1 MRCELPARHLP
12 GKVTTLT
19 SDSLVGGILTDKVYF
34 RDQEG
39 TCVWSVPG
47 SRTEGRM
54 LEGMRAM
61 DIPCLIDVD
70 DNYTVLADQKTD
82 WVRDINPDDHRSLR
96 AHKLIVQQQASG
108 VMCSTEALADI
119 YSGLHD
125 NVHVCPNTVDP
136 QDWPENPIKSINKVS
151 VGFAGSV
158 SHVRDDLR
166 LVTKA
171 LRWASEQPDVEVV
184 AIGHG
189 RPDWDFPHLLVPWT
203 NAHANYRWEL
213 CQLDI
218 GLCPLVDTS
227 WSVGKSDLKVLE
239 YAMAGAL
246 PIISRAGP
254 FYEWWDVLPTART
267 ENEFLVMVKRALAD
281 PSATRARAR
290 EVREQVI
297 RTRSTQANIDSWKE
311 ALASCA

>member
-1 MRCELPARHLP
+1 M
-12 GKVTTLT
+12 
-19 SDSLVGGILTDKVYF
+19 
-34 RDQEG
+34 
-39 TCVWSVPG
+39 WSIPG

-61 DIPCLIDVD
+61 DIPCLVDVD

-82 WVRDINPDDHRSLR
+82 WVRDINPDDHSSLR
-96 AHKLIVQQQASG
+96 AHKLIVKQQASG
-108 VMCSTEALADI
+108 VICSTEPLADI
-119 YSGLHD
+119 YSRLHD
-125 NVHVCPNTVDP
+125 NVHVCPNTVDLV
-136 QDWPENPIKSINKVS
+136 DWLVDPIPDDCAYIK

-166 LVTKA
+166 LITKA
-171 LRWASEQPDVEVV
+171 LRWASEQPNVEVV

-189 RPDWDFPHLLVPWT
+189 RPDWEFPHRLVPWT
-203 NAHANYRWEL
+203 DSLEKYRWNL
-213 CQLDI
+213 GLLDI

-254 FYEWWDVLPTART
+254 FYEWWDVVPTART
-267 ENEFLVMVKRALAD
+267 ENEFLVHVKRALAD
-281 PSATRARAR
+281 PAATRARAR

-297 RTRSTQANIDSWKE
+297 RTRSIQANIDSWKE